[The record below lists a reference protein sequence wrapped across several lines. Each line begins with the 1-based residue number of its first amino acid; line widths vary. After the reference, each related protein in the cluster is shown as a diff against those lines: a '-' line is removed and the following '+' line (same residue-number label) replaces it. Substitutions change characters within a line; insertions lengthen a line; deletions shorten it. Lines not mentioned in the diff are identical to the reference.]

1 MTLGTLLLFVLV
13 GAAVGLF
20 GWFMSF
26 RQAAFRALLRRA
38 SGREARTHRADR
50 EEGAFYANRIFGTM
64 LMSFGLIVIVFATTF
79 YFVS

>member
-1 MTLGTLLLFVLV
+1 MSTGTLLLLLAV
-13 GAAVGLF
+13 AAALGFL

-26 RQAAFRALLRRA
+26 RQAAFRALLRRGT
-38 SGREARTHRADR
+38 GREARQHRAER

-64 LMSFGLIVIVFATTF
+64 LMSFGLIVAVFATTF